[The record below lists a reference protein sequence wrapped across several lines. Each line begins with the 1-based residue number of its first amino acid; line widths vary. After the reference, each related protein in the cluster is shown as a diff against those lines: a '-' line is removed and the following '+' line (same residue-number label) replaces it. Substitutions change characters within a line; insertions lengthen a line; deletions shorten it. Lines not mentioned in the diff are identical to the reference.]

1 MFIFNNI
8 DFSNWDMRMV
18 NIDRPIIAPQKISSS
33 VMEGKAEEVFQR
45 KVSSSYNIEVEF
57 YLFSETG
64 LSLISDLRDFAG
76 DLDTD
81 APAKL
86 IFADEPDKYVMAIV
100 EETEVEKKGRYAIV
114 KVSFK
119 ILDPYWYAVTDDVFT
134 YTSTGAKTFT
144 RKGKADSF
152 PVIKIKGT
160 SSSGSFT
167 ITANGSTMKYTGAL
181 TSSQTLVIDSN
192 LLTAYIL
199 KSDGTKTSVLNK
211 LSTLDFPVLK
221 RGQNTLTTSIG
232 GDATFTSVEIT
243 CNSRWK

>member
-8 DFSNWDMRMV
+8 DFSNWNIRMV

-33 VMEGKAEEVFQR
+33 SMAGKAEEVFNG
-45 KVSSSYNIEVEF
+45 KVSSSYNIELEF
-57 YLFSETG
+57 YLFSDTG

-86 IFADEPDKYVMAIV
+86 IFADEPDKYIMAIV
-100 EETEVEKKGRYAIV
+100 EETDIEKKGRYAIV
-114 KVSFK
+114 NVSFK

-134 YTSTGAKTFT
+134 YTTTGAKTFT

-152 PVIKIKGT
+152 PIVKIKGT
-160 SSSGSFT
+160 SSAGSFT
-167 ITANGSTMKYTGAL
+167 VATNGNTMKYTGAL
-181 TSSQTLVIDSN
+181 ASTETLVIDSN

-199 KSDGTKTSVLNK
+199 KADGTKTSVLNK

-221 RGQNTLTTSIG
+221 RGQNTFTISVAG
-232 GDATFTSVEIT
+232 GATLSSCEIT